1 MITILKVFDKKIHWV
16 NMKLFYVE
24 DSLGIFFPA

>member
-1 MITILKVFDKKIHWV
+1 MITILKVFDKKIYWV

-24 DSLGIFFPA
+24 DSVGIFFHA